1 MIIDDKTEKYD
12 FVCLCAG
19 SDTEYI
25 YKLEGFSKKRGQ
37 VTHINSR
44 NIFSDIN
51 LPICGKGYI
60 SPEINNIHVV
70 GSSYS
75 DIDTFEVLE
84 EEHQHNLDSLKVINN
99 EQAEIKTGKV
109 GFRAVSKDHMPVVGN
124 QGRVFV
130 NTCHGSRASVTAPI
144 CADIV
149 SSLISGKAPPLE
161 KRELDSLSPNRFN

>member
-1 MIIDDKTEKYD
+1 M
-12 FVCLCAG
+12 
-19 SDTEYI
+19 
-25 YKLEGFSKKRGQ
+25 
-37 VTHINSR
+37 
-44 NIFSDIN
+44 
-51 LPICGKGYI
+51 
-60 SPEINNIHVV
+60 

-75 DIDTFEVLE
+75 DNDTLDIFE
-84 EEHQHNLDSLKVINN
+84 EEHQHNLDNLKVINS
-99 EQAEIKTGKV
+99 EQAEIKSGKV

-144 CADIV
+144 CADVV